1 MKEELNLSIIEK
13 LEKLRLSAKKL
24 KITGSVGERK
34 SPKVG
39 RGSEFAD
46 YRNYQMGD
54 ELRYIDWNIYARLEK
69 FLIKLFEEEE
79 DLDIH
84 ILLDAS
90 FSMELGKPSKLF
102 YGKELSLAFAYLGL
116 NSWEK
121 VKFSFFH
128 EDIEEFLSL
137 ERKRENIFYLYN
149 MLKDIKPQGVTDIN
163 NVLKKYLNW
172 QKRRGILIIIS
183 DFFSPSGYKEGLSLA
198 RYKKFSVYAVQLLGE
213 EEIEPPYQGDLW
225 LMDIE
230 TKKKKEIFVD
240 NNLVEIYKRELNN
253 FLQDLEKFA
262 LSYGIEYLRTV
273 TSIPLEDLLLKYLR
287 VSGWII

>member
-1 MKEELNLSIIEK
+1 MKEELDLSLIEK

-24 KITGSVGERK
+24 TITGNIGERK

-84 ILLDAS
+84 ILLDS
-90 FSMELGKPSKLF
+90 SSSMGFGKPSKLF

-116 NSWEK
+116 SSWEK
-121 VKFSFFH
+121 VKFAFFH
-128 EDIEEFLSL
+128 EKLEDILSI
-137 ERKRENIFYLYN
+137 ERKRENIFYLYD
-149 MLKDIKPQGVTDIN
+149 MLKNIQPHGITDIN
-163 NVLKKYLNW
+163 GILKRYLNW
-172 QKRRGILIIIS
+172 QKRRGILILIS
-183 DFFSPSGYKEGLSLA
+183 DFFSPTGYKEGLSLA
-198 RYKKFSVYAVQLLGE
+198 KYKKFSVYIIQLLGE

-225 LMDIE
+225 LMDSE
-230 TKKKKEIFVD
+230 TKEKKEIFID
-240 NNLVEIYKRELNN
+240 KNLIEIYKKELDNL
-253 FLQDLEKFA
+253 LQDLEKFTF
-262 LSYGIEYLRTV
+262 SYGIEYLRTV
-273 TSIPLEDLLLKYLR
+273 TTIPVEDLLLKYLR